1 MSLVGSIA
9 PSFTTKNHLME
20 DVSLSDFQGKK
31 VVLAF
36 YPAAFTGV
44 CAKEMCTFQ
53 NDLEELASM
62 GSEIVGIS
70 TDLPFSNK
78 VFAEQNQISFS
89 LLSDPSKSI
98 INAYKVA
105 FEGFAGMPTCTVAQ
119 RAVFVVDETGTV
131 TFEWIADNPGQEPDY
146 GKVKAALTS

>member
-36 YPAAFTGV
+36 YPAAFTGI

-53 NDLEELASM
+53 S
-62 GSEIVGIS
+62 
-70 TDLPFSNK
+70 
-78 VFAEQNQISFS
+78 
-89 LLSDPSKSI
+89 
-98 INAYKVA
+98 
-105 FEGFAGMPTCTVAQ
+105 
-119 RAVFVVDETGTV
+119 
-131 TFEWIADNPGQEPDY
+131 
-146 GKVKAALTS
+146 